1 MWPCRSSHRSVCVY
15 CNGRIVHVASTRT
28 RSRSSMTKRCHRRRG
43 CARPTNH
50 LLHQTSLY
58 QQPLHDSRWCLGG
71 LGPYLHEVVSDRR
84 RSHTRDCMCQRGYQ
98 VMQHR
103 IPLLLGITVD
113 ALSRWR
119 VRVSRHALT
128 CFVPWLAMHPGQG
141 TLPGKPHARH
151 SAVQAHARDT
161 SPTHSKLGPKLRLQR
176 HRNGSRL
183 RWSFRHVAR
192 DCGLCTKRWHAALR
206 FLEDFHLDELQHRKG
221 RSDTTIRHPNLAP
234 CRCVPPSVP
243 RN

>member
-15 CNGRIVHVASTRT
+15 CNGRIVHVASTRS

-151 SAVQAHARDT
+151 SAVHARATHCLRTASWARNSGCSATATDPGSAGVSDT
-161 SPTHSKLGPKLRLQR
+161 SPVTAVCAPSVGTPLFAF
-176 HRNGSRL
+176 SRIFIL
-183 RWSFRHVAR
+183 MSCNTAKA
-192 DCGLCTKRWHAALR
+192 G
-206 FLEDFHLDELQHRKG
+206 QIQQ
-221 RSDTTIRHPNLAP
+221 SDTQT
-234 CRCVPPSVP
+234 
-243 RN
+243 